1 MHSIP
6 TQRNRTITASFTL
19 RSLKRLLFSLALTAS
34 VSAATYE
41 KSGGGFVNG
50 GFGQIGN
57 ADPQYDALLF
67 KDRSPLELYFEH
79 DLRYTQNAFYS
90 VWEDLSFNKAT
101 ATNRMEVRLL
111 GTAFDSGRPD
121 LSGGYRRTLSISD
134 MTLNQVDLNSYSVNL
149 NFLGNDNSLTLN
161 DSTMSLGYIDM
172 KPQATA
178 PMHLDVRSGTNQLT
192 AWSGNISPSLFTLDI
207 ASGASLEL
215 YYSGNLRPSAP
226 SQRLNFNRPIQGTI
240 GGTLYL
246 HYSNVYMN
254 SNQNLRFTTGSS
266 LRLGGSESVLEVEE
280 SRFEGSNILLGSDTT
295 FQSNGIL
302 TLIDTDI
309 HFNPVGILQ
318 TDNVILTQGDI
329 LLKGSGPMSG
339 IRGTGLLHMNDLGG
353 TTHFTQQDISSSV
366 LDYLIIKTGSTL
378 DLQHTQFVINSQL
391 IASGTPVIK
400 LHSST
405 FRLNGF
411 SGGNSSAF
419 DLHIDAHSLF
429 SLSKNHIWQQT
440 ASRTVHNDGT
450 IEIDGTF
457 AANGSIGGDG
467 TILIQEDGVME
478 LGVSNSSVHSF
489 TTHNDLIF
497 KPSSVPALPSPNG
510 GTLRMQLDLSG
521 GSASNDTIF
530 YGNGD
535 VTLTQMRELK
545 VDLTQAF
552 SADALDGHS
561 FTLIQAQAPNV
572 AGTLIGATSAPLVEG
587 PSIPALIDFTLSD
600 ENTKNKPDLTLNA
613 QKQGNHVL
621 MTHPGV
627 TTANQTNAAQL
638 TSHAA
643 NNGNS
648 AVSSALNQL
657 TNGQVGSH
665 LHSIHPEPYSSY
677 MTVSLEHADQII
689 NAVLGRSAGNRR
701 VHANHFMQQT
711 DLRTKDQFWMTSG
724 YTDGEVDG
732 SSGLG
737 DFDYD
742 LTHLTLGQDLL
753 NTERGAGGFYL
764 NYSRQAMDEHDLAEQ
779 DIDGEHYH
787 IGLYLSALQIEGL
800 QIDALLGYAYGN
812 HESRRRAQLGNQAGR
827 LNASYDSH
835 SVYTGARAS
844 LRAYAN
850 DWISLYP
857 ELGLHYI
864 YYWQES
870 FTESG
875 NPALALKLDSA
886 DAQAIV
892 ASAGIQA
899 RFASLL
905 QNTSLFPLAF
915 VRYEYDLY
923 ANSNSQH
930 DIDAG
935 LANQAGP
942 HLRFV
947 GQNRGQDILSLGAGL
962 GSELSDALQVNA
974 GIRHTHQSNGKE
986 LSAQFELS
994 YLW

>member
-1 MHSIP
+1 
-6 TQRNRTITASFTL
+6 
-19 RSLKRLLFSLALTAS
+19 
-34 VSAATYE
+34 
-41 KSGGGFVNG
+41 
-50 GFGQIGN
+50 
-57 ADPQYDALLF
+57 
-67 KDRSPLELYFEH
+67 
-79 DLRYTQNAFYS
+79 
-90 VWEDLSFNKAT
+90 
-101 ATNRMEVRLL
+101 
-111 GTAFDSGRPD
+111 
-121 LSGGYRRTLSISD
+121 
-134 MTLNQVDLNSYSVNL
+134 
-149 NFLGNDNSLTLN
+149 
-161 DSTMSLGYIDM
+161 
-172 KPQATA
+172 
-178 PMHLDVRSGTNQLT
+178 
-192 AWSGNISPSLFTLDI
+192 
-207 ASGASLEL
+207 
-215 YYSGNLRPSAP
+215 
-226 SQRLNFNRPIQGTI
+226 
-240 GGTLYL
+240 
-246 HYSNVYMN
+246 
-254 SNQNLRFTTGSS
+254 
-266 LRLGGSESVLEVEE
+266 
-280 SRFEGSNILLGSDTT
+280 
-295 FQSNGIL
+295 
-302 TLIDTDI
+302 
-309 HFNPVGILQ
+309 
-318 TDNVILTQGDI
+318 
-329 LLKGSGPMSG
+329 
-339 IRGTGLLHMNDLGG
+339 
-353 TTHFTQQDISSSV
+353 
-366 LDYLIIKTGSTL
+366 
-378 DLQHTQFVINSQL
+378 
-391 IASGTPVIK
+391 VIK
-400 LHSST
+400 LQSST

-429 SLSKNHIWQQT
+429 SLSKNHIWEQT
-440 ASRTVHNDGT
+440 PSRTVHNDGT

-497 KPSSVPALPSPNG
+497 KPSSVPLLPSADG

-521 GSASNDTIF
+521 GNASNDTIV

-587 PSIPALIDFTLSD
+587 PGIPALIDFILSD
-600 ENTKNKPDLTLNA
+600 ENTENKPDLTLNA

-764 NYSRQAMDEHDLAEQ
+764 NYSRQEMDEHDLAEQ

-800 QIDALLGYAYGN
+800 QIDALLGYAYG
-812 HESRRRAQLGNQAGR
+812 
-827 LNASYDSH
+827 
-835 SVYTGARAS
+835 
-844 LRAYAN
+844 N

-994 YLW
+994 YL